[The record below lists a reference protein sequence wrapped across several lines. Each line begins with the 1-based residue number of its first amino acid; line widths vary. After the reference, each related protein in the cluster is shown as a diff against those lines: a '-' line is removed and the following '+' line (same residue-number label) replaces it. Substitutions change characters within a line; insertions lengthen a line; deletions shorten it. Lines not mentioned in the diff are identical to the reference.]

1 MTLDSSKVDAIAD
14 AASKLAGRF
23 DSVMARRADDW
34 SPEARKAAAEA
45 RKGGGSRMSHRQSK
59 AHEQK
64 YAQGQAREQHEKN
77 TSREYERSHSLKE
90 HTKQNASNK
99 D

>member
-1 MTLDSSKVDAIAD
+1 MKLDDHKVDAIAD
-14 AASKLAGRF
+14 AVGKLASRF
-23 DSVMARRADDW
+23 DSMMSRKDDW
-34 SPEARKAAAEA
+34 SPEARKAAAES
-45 RKGGGSRMSHRQSK
+45 RKRGGSMSPEQSK

-77 TSREYERSHSLKE
+77 TSREYERSYSQKE
-90 HTKQNASNK
+90 HTKKNASNK